1 MNWASGVHDYK
12 ASMGKGSVA
21 KMGGGLGPRA
31 CEVAID
37 IGIKAI
43 DVGRS
48 KDKPF
53 IVGTIEITTNLFNCL
68 VVHGVG
74 IVEVM
79 STQVDGIHNVRLCAL
94 SKEVQLSHNGVI

>member
-1 MNWASGVHDYK
+1 MNQASRVHDDK
-12 ASMGKGSVA
+12 TSMGNGGVA
-21 KMGGGLGPRA
+21 KMGGGIGPRA
-31 CEVAID
+31 CKITIN

-43 DVGRS
+43 DIGGS
-48 KDKPF
+48 ENKPF
-53 IVGTIEITTNLFNCL
+53 IASAIEITTNLFNCL

-79 STQVDGIHNVRLCAL
+79 STQVDGISNVRLCAL